1 MEVERHIKIP
11 LAEAQPNNA
20 SGGSKTLSRP
30 VGGPPALSGITL

>member
-20 SGGSKTLSRP
+20 SGGSKRFL
-30 VGGPPALSGITL
+30 GPLAALLPFLV